1 MVVNS
6 TNTNKATSPQAR
18 ATHDI
23 IYATHDIG
31 VESQQH
37 PPQAIV
43 YYTQKSVEYIAN
55 IHRL

>member
-1 MVVNS
+1 V
-6 TNTNKATSPQAR
+6 KIATSPQAR

-43 YYTQKSVEYIAN
+43 YYIQKYVEYIAN